1 MQIKRD
7 YYLNKLIA
15 KKENGLIKV
24 ITGIRRCGKSYLL
37 FNIYHNY
44 LISTGVNES
53 QIIELALDETI
64 NAKYRNPIEL
74 DNHIRELVKD
84 NSKFFYIFLDEI
96 QKVETIQNPY
106 ISEKG
111 AKISF
116 VETLLGLMKLSNV
129 DL

>member
-7 YYLNKLIA
+7 YYLNKLIV

-74 DNHIRELVKD
+74 DNYIRELVKD
-84 NSKFFYIFLDEI
+84 KSKFFYIFLDEI